1 MPVMKSQYNKY
12 VENDIHSMYSRKNIT
27 NIIMSILS
35 IFDKFDDNK
44 IHNYIDNIL
53 HNFSFFFMIYYFYYY
68 ILLLLWHNYYENC
81 KIDLYV

>member
-12 VENDIHSMYSRKNIT
+12 VANNIHSMYSRKNIT

-53 HNFSFFFMIYYFYYY
+53 HNFSFFFHDLLF
-68 ILLLLWHNYYENC
+68 LLLYFTT
-81 KIDLYV
+81 IMT